1 MDVSKLCIDV
11 NNSTSINLPQ
21 STTNNNQQI
30 DRIHIPSLAEFT
42 CNVNKSNNIYHH
54 QLQSQPNHYHNHL
67 PPYPPPSSS
76 STTTTTHTLPPSYYH
91 PSEED
96 NNLLL
101 KQVIEQCTAI
111 HQEIARYRVDAL
123 TEADRNQIVD
133 LVYYTTDSMIKSLK
147 TLDEQLYPTNEIDY
161 SYPSTPSSSS
171 QTRPFHEDSSKYEMI
186 RQARNLQDNNLRPKY
201 RRRNKRSM
209 VGQRC
214 HSCNTTETPEWR
226 RGPDGARTLCNACGL
241 HYSKLLRKGSL
252 TVQTHNYLLDTPS
265 EKKMPRIIQFPIIQV
280 QANKD
285 HTHNDKMMTT
295 HHNNNNNNN
304 SSSSTSTSSSSHM
317 NNNRRLID
325 LIDDNQKE
333 HQ

>member
-1 MDVSKLCIDV
+1 M
-11 NNSTSINLPQ
+11 
-21 STTNNNQQI
+21 
-30 DRIHIPSLAEFT
+30 HIPSLAEFT

-54 QLQSQPNHYHNHL
+54 QLQPNHYHL
-67 PPYPPPSSS
+67 PPYPS
-76 STTTTTHTLPPSYYH
+76 STTTTSTLPPNYYH
-91 PSEED
+91 PPEED

-133 LVYYTTDSMIKSLK
+133 LVYYTTDSMMKSLK
-147 TLDEQLYPTNEIDY
+147 TLDEQLYPTNELDY
-161 SYPSTPSSSS
+161 SYPSTPSSSQS
-171 QTRPFHEDSSKYEMI
+171 RPFHEDTNSSKYEMI

-209 VGQRC
+209 IGQRC

-265 EKKMPRIIQFPIIQV
+265 EKKMPRIIQFPIIEV

-285 HTHNDKMMTT
+285 TMNHEKMMTT
-295 HHNNNNNNN
+295 SDPKSSNNINNNNNN
-304 SSSSTSTSSSSHM
+304 SSSSSSSQM

-325 LIDDNQKE
+325 LIHDHQKE
-333 HQ
+333 PQ